1 MDKGLKAISK
11 YGWIIPI
18 IGFIYLFVTNNNDS
32 DK

>member
-18 IGFIYLFVTNNNDS
+18 IGFIYLFVIKNNDS